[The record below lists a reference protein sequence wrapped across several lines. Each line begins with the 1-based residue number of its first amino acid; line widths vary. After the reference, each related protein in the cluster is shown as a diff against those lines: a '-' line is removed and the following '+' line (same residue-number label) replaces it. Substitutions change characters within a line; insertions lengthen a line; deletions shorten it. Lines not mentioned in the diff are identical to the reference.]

1 MVNFTVFSPIL
12 AVSLKGM
19 IGRIVRGLLSLFGG
33 CSGKGSFLKL
43 AQGLHAA
50 VVRLE
55 FVFLLR
61 RCLVYE
67 VHHYVSWLILRF
79 CFSFQ

>member
-1 MVNFTVFSPIL
+1 MVNFTVFSLIL

-33 CSGKGSFLKL
+33 CSGRGSFLKL

-50 VVRLE
+50 VVSLE
-55 FVFLLR
+55 FVF
-61 RCLVYE
+61 
-67 VHHYVSWLILRF
+67 
-79 CFSFQ
+79 